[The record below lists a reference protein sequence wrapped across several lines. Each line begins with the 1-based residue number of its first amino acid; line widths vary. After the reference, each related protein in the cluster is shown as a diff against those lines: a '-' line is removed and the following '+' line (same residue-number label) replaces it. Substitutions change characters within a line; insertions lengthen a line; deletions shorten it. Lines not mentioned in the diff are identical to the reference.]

1 MYLLLIICTFF
12 IIISDCL
19 FLSNTI
25 ISEKILNDNLIDSF
39 HFKHLKWKLLD
50 ANDIKMEAS

>member
-1 MYLLLIICTFF
+1 MYLLLIICTF